1 MSTLRFTLRTDKCDK
16 SHKCPIELIYQ
27 ISGQRKKV
35 FLDDK
40 LHSLNWDSD
49 KQKAIYVTNA
59 KAKKELP
66 PALHK
71 ELDKLLLTE
80 SEIED
85 VNDNISAVRS
95 SIKQIETRFELDSII
110 YTAGMVTD
118 KLKELRSGKT
128 KKEDHKNLIFD
139 FMDRYISDHAAIR
152 EKGSLSVYKSVK
164 NHLLAYQAHTKHVV
178 RFDTIDYAFFQRFQ
192 SFLISHRGINNTTIA
207 KALSTLKTFLG
218 YARKQ
223 GIKINDSYHDF
234 TIKREKLEVI
244 ALNEEELHKLL
255 KKDLSEK
262 KRLERARDIFCFSCA
277 TGFRY
282 SDLEQLRWEHITYDD
297 ITLIVKK
304 TKTELTVPLN
314 AISSNILAKYK
325 EMARPL
331 PMISGQKLNLY
342 IKELCELVGIDTPQE
357 IVRFRGA
364 VRESIIYPKYE
375 LIHIHT
381 GRKTFVTLSLEKG
394 MTAEQVM
401 AITGHTDYKS
411 FKRYVDIT
419 KKLTKT
425 VMTKAW
431 GAPATQ
437 QQAIVQL

>member
-27 ISGQRKKV
+27 ISGQRKKI
-35 FLDDK
+35 FLEDK
-40 LHSLNWDSD
+40 LHSINWDA
-49 KQKAIYVTNA
+49 KGQKAIYITA
-59 KAKKELP
+59 TKAKKELA
-66 PALHK
+66 PALLK
-71 ELDKLLLTE
+71 DLDFLILTE
-80 SEIED
+80 SEVED
-85 VNDNISAVRS
+85 VNDAISSVKANIR
-95 SIKQIETRFELDSII
+95 QIETRFELDKLI
-110 YTAGMVTD
+110 YTAGMVMD
-118 KLKELRSGKT
+118 KLKEKKSGKT
-128 KKEDHKNLIFD
+128 KKEDHKNLVFD
-139 FMDRYISDHAAIR
+139 FMDSYIADHSTTR

-164 NHLLAYQAHTKHVV
+164 NHLLAYQVHTNHVV
-178 RFDTIDYAFFQRFQ
+178 RFDTIDYGFFQRFQ
-192 SFLISHRGINNTTIA
+192 SFLINHRGINNTTIA

-223 GIKINDSYHDF
+223 GIKVNDSYRDF
-234 TIKREKLEVI
+234 IIKKEKLEVI
-244 ALNEEELHKLL
+244 ALNDHELQKLL
-255 KKDLSEK
+255 EKDLTNN
-262 KRLERARDIFCFSCA
+262 KRLDRVRDVFCFSCA

-282 SDLEQLRWEHITYDD
+282 SDLEQLRWEHITNED

-314 AISSNILAKYK
+314 KISSAILTKYR

-331 PMISGQKLNLY
+331 PMISGQKLNVY
-342 IKELCELVGIDTPQE
+342 IKELCELVGINTPQE
-357 IVRFRGA
+357 IVRFRGTT
-364 VRESIIYPKYE
+364 RESIVYPKHE

-419 KKLTKT
+419 KRLTKT
-425 VMTKAW
+425 VMAQTW
-431 GAPATQ
+431 GAPNRE
-437 QQAIVQL
+437 LR